1 LLAKRPKGALI
12 LITIEKKVVIP
23 EDRLLHLD
31 LQIPENVPIGKANLQ
46 VTITPT
52 MDKWPTWKDLK
63 KFQGLLKDLP
73 DFEGNAVEIQRKMRD
88 E

>member
-1 LLAKRPKGALI
+1 MP
-12 LITIEKKVVIP
+12 TIEKKVEIP
-23 EDRLLHLD
+23 QDRLVSLEI
-31 LQIPENVPIGKANLQ
+31 QVPENVPTGEAILQ

-52 MDKWPTWKDLK
+52 IDKWPTWKDLK
-63 KFQGLLKDLP
+63 KFQGCLKDLP